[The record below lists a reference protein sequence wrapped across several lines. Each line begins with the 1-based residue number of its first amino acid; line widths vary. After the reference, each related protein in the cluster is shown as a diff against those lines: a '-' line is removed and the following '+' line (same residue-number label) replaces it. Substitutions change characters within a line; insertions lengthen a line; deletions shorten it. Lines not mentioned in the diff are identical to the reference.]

1 MGESPARKML
11 DMDESALLRGL
22 LFGGGTVVFITLV
35 AVGWALVLLFRRRDG
50 ARPTAASGLTSLRL
64 QADVLLV
71 RADEAVKAAD
81 DELGFA
87 FAQFGEERTR
97 DFHAT
102 LATARTQLNAAFRL
116 QQSLDDAFP
125 ESVQKQ
131 REWTLQIAALCESA
145 IAALGNQDRDFAEL
159 RGVEV
164 AAPVRLD
171 DVRRGIQSTTD
182 RLPAAEATIA
192 SLRADYNAALTAS
205 LDSAIVDATSL
216 IAAATEHADSASAS
230 VSPSGVNAVAEI
242 VRRAED
248 EVHRANVRL
257 DAVDKR
263 AAELA
268 EASAA
273 LSSLIAST
281 RDDLSEARAQRD
293 AAPGPDESRAIGA
306 AISAVDDALASTDA
320 KNPID
325 SLETIGT
332 AVARLDAALASAR
345 SQRERIEHATIAL
358 TGTVATV
365 SAQVSDVRAFI
376 TVGGR
381 RVGADA
387 RTRLAAAERELAA
400 AEAAGADPV
409 EALDAARRALTHV
422 RDADALARFDAQ
434 R

>member
-1 MGESPARKML
+1 ML

-22 LFGGGTVVFITLV
+22 LFGGVTVAVITLV
-35 AVGWALVLLFRRRDG
+35 AIGWALVLLFRRREG
-50 ARPTAASGLTSLRL
+50 ARPTAASGLDSLRL
-64 QADVLLV
+64 EANVLLV

-102 LATARTQLNAAFRL
+102 LARARTQLNAAFRL

-131 REWTLQIAALCESA
+131 REWTLQITALCEA
-145 IAALGNQDRDFAEL
+145 AVAALDNQDRDFAEL

-171 DVRRGIQSTTD
+171 DVRRGIHSTNE
-182 RLPAAEATIA
+182 RLPAAEATIT
-192 SLRADYNAALTAS
+192 SLRSSYEAALTAS
-205 LDSAIVDATSL
+205 LDSAIVDAAGL
-216 IAAATEHADSASAS
+216 ISAATEQADAASAS
-230 VSPSGVNAVAEI
+230 VSPTGVNAVADR
-242 VRRAED
+242 VRAAED
-248 EVHRANVRL
+248 AVHRANMRL
-257 DAVDKR
+257 DAVDAR

-268 EASAA
+268 QASVA
-273 LSSLIAST
+273 LESLIAST
-281 RDDLSEARAQRD
+281 RADLAEARAQRD
-293 AAPGPDESRAIGA
+293 AAPGPEESRAIGA
-306 AISAVDDALASTDA
+306 AISAVDEALASTNA

-345 SQRERIEHATIAL
+345 SQRERIEHATVAL
-358 TGTVATV
+358 SGTIATV
-365 SAQVSDVRAFI
+365 SAQLSEVRAFI

-381 RVGADA
+381 RVRADA
-387 RTRLAAAERELAA
+387 RTRLASAERELAA

-422 RDADALARFDAQ
+422 RDADALARYDAQ